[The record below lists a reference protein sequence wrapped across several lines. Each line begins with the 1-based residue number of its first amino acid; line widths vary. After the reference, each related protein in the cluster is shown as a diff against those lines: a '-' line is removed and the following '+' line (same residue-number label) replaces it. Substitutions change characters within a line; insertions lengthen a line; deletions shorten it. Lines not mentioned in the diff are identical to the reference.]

1 MSAHR
6 RSQRTIGLFT
16 TLLLVIPLLAA
27 CGGGATGATA
37 SATGP
42 NGLSMS
48 VTEPTIGATVTVPF
62 TIKVS
67 SGVSLGVISTG
78 MHHLHIWFDGDAN
91 KYEMVESDTGQAK
104 SVPAGA
110 HTMHVSL
117 RNADHTAAGVDVE
130 VPLTVSGPGSTDDA
144 PAPGY

>member
-6 RSQRTIGLFT
+6 KLGLFP
-16 TLLLVIPLLAA
+16 TLLLVIPLVA
-27 CGGGATGATA
+27 CGGGTTGATA

-48 VTEPTIGATVTVPF
+48 VTEPTMGASVTAPF
-62 TIKVS
+62 TVKVS
-67 SGVSLGVISTG
+67 SSVPLGVVSTG

-91 KYEMVESDTGQAK
+91 KYQMVESDTGQVK

-110 HTMHVSL
+110 HAMHVSL